1 MGLHLLGGIIGNLA
15 RRRDRHSPFALK
27 PGEDVPELVNR
38 INCEWMAAA
47 RRISP
52 RVLIDLIALT
62 GPQLADYFTTLD
74 LEALGEPVTWAGPGR
89 APVWLDVAREYT
101 EWWHH
106 QQHIRDAVGQPGLD
120 SARYLVPTLAT
131 FAHALPVAFQDVSVK
146 VGTTAVLSV
155 PDIGDWTVRRVGHGW
170 RLYEGAAPKPT
181 ARAVVNG
188 EHAWRLFTRGLPPER
203 AGANLEGDEALAA
216 RLLRAEAIL

>member
-1 MGLHLLGGIIGNLA
+1 
-15 RRRDRHSPFALK
+15 
-27 PGEDVPELVNR
+27 V
-38 INCEWMAAA
+38 
-47 RRISP
+47 
-52 RVLIDLIALT
+52 
-62 GPQLADYFTTLD
+62 
-74 LEALGEPVTWAGPGR
+74 
-89 APVWLDVAREYT
+89 PVWLDVAREYT

-131 FAHALPVAFQDVSVK
+131 FAHALPVAFQDVPMK